1 MAHAGLQKEMGTTC
15 DQCKITW
22 AEFRQ
27 HGLFGCEKDYDIFEK
42 DLSPLL
48 QRAHEGATH
57 HTGKVPTRGGAA
69 GGGARAEKK
78 KGEGGGGGKKLQGAA
93 GAGGDE
99 KG

>member
-57 HTGKVPTRGGAA
+57 HTGKVPARGGAA
-69 GGGARAEKK
+69 GAGARAQKK
-78 KGEGGGGGKKLQGAA
+78 KGGVGGVGEEVQRGVAA
-93 GAGGDE
+93 AEYEED
-99 KG
+99 